1 MDHLTFN
8 VRDENG
14 AWQRIADDFCARLP
28 LRNLI
33 WRGGATQ
40 APRFVEQLNIRVA
53 VTAATDAAADS
64 ADDASDPAAT
74 AGGASDPA
82 SSPPL
87 LHLLVADADA
97 DADTYKGVV
106 RPRVKAWVD
115 RMAQRRGAGWL
126 IIYVPGA
133 AEAQR
138 IAAAKAATGP
148 AFLAKRT
155 TSTFDRLRSDFQ
167 AKRSDTRVVL
177 LVPDQVESWNATL
190 LAVRDAAVAAL
201 EDRAA
206 ALAEAIRRMDANRLL
221 PGWNYCRFF
230 VVKERLIA
238 LHRLM
243 GLRGE
248 ALAQYDELE
257 AVFFQLLDAQRL
269 AWFAAF
275 GGRER
280 GDDFSDLLATRK
292 KPYAA
297 LMAANEITLFDFRM
311 YLFGRQC
318 QLLAA
323 DARYDELA
331 ARAQRFVPALAAA
344 MREPGTALPP
354 AFVAAWTYST
364 CQNIV
369 EICEGAAP
377 GRGPWTGAARDAGQ
391 ALAASKAE
399 FLAAARRELDAL
411 AAFQGDDAA
420 RACVS
425 NPVLAEALAAPAR
438 FDQVYVRTCE
448 QAAQYYAECGRRRL
462 ARQQHADVAR
472 LHERRGRW
480 AEAAH
485 VLRAL
490 EPPLGAPLCAVVDV
504 PLLARLARCEQQAGR
519 PAACLRLALRVLAAA
534 PAAACARDAE
544 AMLAS
549 QAAALDAEHALDA
562 AALLTVAGVHGD
574 PAGGGLRVHVRSRL
588 AGALADARVG
598 VVLAG
603 RSDAGRQAEL
613 RFTARA
619 ASLPAGECELVLAN
633 AAVSCAGRFALRR
646 ADVRVGSAVLRAA
659 CEPAAVSLHAH
670 PRRLQASIAG
680 AAPVADAGCA
690 AALRLRVETRACGA
704 ASGLRV
710 RLFDGASGRALVGA
724 RATVSRPRS
733 LGAPQPAEPQ
743 APRVSV
749 DAAAGALVFADALGP
764 DATHDVDV
772 ELPAPVAGPHVVVC
786 AEYCPADAGSDDG
799 GASSGG
805 GGARSDDGGE
815 AVRLS
820 VWRGAVDLAPPLRLA
835 AALVAPRAGCP
846 ALVQVR
852 AQCAVRPVR
861 VASLRVF
868 AADGDNDAQSTR
880 VSADCS
886 WRGVLRPGECV
897 SRVLRL
903 PPGVDPAAG
912 LPLLQAAAVYSVP
925 ADDAD
930 DTAPPERTLLAAVAT
945 SAATSSGAAA
955 ARPSIS
961 VSAGLAGGRF
971 CHVFEPVRFSVRLA
985 STDGAER
992 RVSVALSAHAHEWL
1006 VSGPTRGDVAVG
1018 VEGSVVE
1025 FTLVPLAVGGL
1036 VALPGVLC
1044 DGETVAVALDHGPPC
1059 VLPNAAVPTVFTV
1072 PVLVAESPGASAIF

>member
-1 MDHLTFN
+1 MDHLTFS

-53 VTAATDAAADS
+53 VTAAGDAAADA
-64 ADDASDPAAT
+64 ADDGSDPAAT

-138 IAAAKAATGP
+138 IAAARAATGP

-167 AKRSDTRVVL
+167 AKRSETRVVL
-177 LVPDQVESWNATL
+177 LQPEQVESWNATL

-230 VVKERLIA
+230 VVKERLVA

-275 GGRER
+275 GGRAP

-331 ARAQRFVPALAAA
+331 ARAQRFVPAMAAA

-364 CQNIV
+364 CQNVV

-411 AAFQGDDAA
+411 AAFQGDAA
-420 RACVS
+420 ALACVS
-425 NPVLAEALAAPAR
+425 NPVLAEALATPAR

-462 ARQQHADVAR
+462 ARQQHADVAQ

-480 AEAAH
+480 ADAAH
-485 VLRAL
+485 VLRSL
-490 EPPLGAPLCAVVDV
+490 EPPPGAALCAVVDV
-504 PLLARLARCEQQAGR
+504 PLLARLARCEQHVGR
-519 PAACLRLALRVLAAA
+519 PAECLRLALRVLAAA
-534 PAAACARDAE
+534 PAPSVAGDAE

-549 QAAALDAEHALDA
+549 QALALDAEHAFDA
-562 AALLTVAGVHGD
+562 AALLAVEAVQGD
-574 PAGGGLRVHVRSRL
+574 AQGGGLRVRVRSRL
-588 AGALADARVG
+588 AAALEDASVS
-598 VVLAG
+598 VVVAG
-603 RSDAGRQAEL
+603 RPDAGRQAEL
-613 RFTARA
+613 RFTAPA
-619 ASLPAGECELVLAN
+619 ASLPGSGGGGGCELVLAN
-633 AAVSCAGRFALRR
+633 AVVSCAGRFSVRR
-646 ADVRVGSAVLRAA
+646 ASVRLGNAVLRAA
-659 CEPAAVSLHAH
+659 CEPATVDLHVH
-670 PRRLQASIAG
+670 PRRLLASIPA

-704 ASGLRV
+704 RAGLHV

-724 RATVSRPRS
+724 HAAVSRPRTRD
-733 LGAPQPAEPQ
+733 APEPADPQ

-749 DAAAGALVFADALGP
+749 DAAAGALVFGDALAA
-764 DATHDVDV
+764 DSTHDVDV
-772 ELPAPVAGPHVVVC
+772 QLPTAPAGPLVVVC
-786 AEYCPADAGSDDG
+786 AEYCPADAADGDD
-799 GASSGG
+799 A
-805 GGARSDDGGE
+805 
-815 AVRLS
+815 AVRLG
-820 VWRGAVDLAPPLRLA
+820 VWHGTVDLAPPLRLA
-835 AALVAPRAGCP
+835 AALVAPHAAGP

-852 AQCAVRPVR
+852 AQCAGRPVR
-861 VASLRVF
+861 IASLSVS
-868 AADGDNDAQSTR
+868 AAGRDAQPMR
-880 VSADCS
+880 VSADCA

-903 PPGVDPAAG
+903 PPDCDPAAG
-912 LPLLQAAAVYSVP
+912 LPPLQAAAVYAEPSDAADP
-925 ADDAD
+925 A
-930 DTAPPERTLLAAVAT
+930 ERTLLAAVAT
-945 SAATSSGAAA
+945 PPSASAALASVA
-955 ARPSIS
+955 
-961 VSAGLAGGRF
+961 VSAGLVGGRF
-971 CHVFEPVRFSVRLA
+971 CHVFEPVRFLVRLA
-985 STDGAER
+985 LSSGAER

-1006 VSGPTRGDVAVG
+1006 VSGATRGDVVVG
-1018 VEGSVVE
+1018 AEGAE
-1025 FTLVPLAVGGL
+1025 LAFTLVPLAVGGL
-1036 VALPGVLC
+1036 AALPAVLC
-1044 DGETVAVALDHGPPC
+1044 DGEPVAVALDHGPPC

-1072 PVLVAESPGASAIF
+1072 PVLAAESPGASAIF